1 VESEDNT
8 SKGVIYYLIHSVLLT
23 IGLYVNKVLFGLNPT
38 VSVIQFTFVRG
49 FCSAILSLLMAN
61 RNLRYELIDCVDRS
75 SVFSLAFRCLQGALS
90 VFISFICIKYFDV
103 STVGIVCSLTPLFV
117 CMLAYF
123 LLGERLKRP
132 DQISLIFVV
141 ACVCLVMLGAK
152 PSSGS
157 THQLT
162 SEMLPLVAL
171 LSQPLLLAA
180 GMIAMR

>member
-1 VESEDNT
+1 
-8 SKGVIYYLIHSVLLT
+8 
-23 IGLYVNKVLFGLNPT
+23 
-38 VSVIQFTFVRG
+38 
-49 FCSAILSLLMAN
+49 
-61 RNLRYELIDCVDRS
+61 VDGS
-75 SVFSLAFRCLQGALS
+75 NVFSLAFRCLQGALS

-123 LLGERLKRP
+123 LLGERLKRL
-132 DQISLIFVV
+132 DQIALIFVV
-141 ACVCLVMLGAK
+141 ACVCLVMHGAK

-162 SEMLPLVAL
+162 IEMLPIVAL